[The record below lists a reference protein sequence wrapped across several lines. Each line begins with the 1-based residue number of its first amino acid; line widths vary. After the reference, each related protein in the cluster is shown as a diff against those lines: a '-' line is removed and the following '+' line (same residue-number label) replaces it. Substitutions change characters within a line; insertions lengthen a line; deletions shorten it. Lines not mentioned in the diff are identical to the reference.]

1 MQGPSAEVNLKTGSM
16 IKITTD
22 DAYMEKCSAEVLW
35 VDYKN
40 ITKVMDVEKRIFIDD
55 GLISVI
61 VKEKGKCGGFLVC
74 CLIVLL
80 RGSGPVPRTKVTTQT

>member
-1 MQGPSAEVNLKTGSM
+1 M

-40 ITKVMDVEKRIFIDD
+40 IIKVMEVENRIFIDD

-61 VKEKGKCGGFLVC
+61 VKEKGKCGGVIVC

-80 RGSGPVPRTKVTTQT
+80 RGPGPVLQTKVTAQT